1 MRRTRQGRDEAARP
15 RVGGGKRQPAAIAA
29 AVLAPAAAPMAAND
43 RRAQRVCGLYDQIIE
58 RVLESM
64 KAHVAEEGLDESV
77 LIQLKRVRAH
87 GKQLWHTTFSPL
99 ACSHR

>member
-1 MRRTRQGRDEAARP
+1 
-15 RVGGGKRQPAAIAA
+15 
-29 AVLAPAAAPMAAND
+29 MAAND

-87 GKQLWHTTFSPL
+87 GKQLWHTTLSPL